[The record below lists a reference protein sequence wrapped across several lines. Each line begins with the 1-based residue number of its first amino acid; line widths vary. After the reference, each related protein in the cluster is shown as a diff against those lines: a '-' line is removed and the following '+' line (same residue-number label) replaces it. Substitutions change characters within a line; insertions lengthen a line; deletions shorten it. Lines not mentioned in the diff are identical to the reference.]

1 MTLKAKSK
9 WEAVVH
15 RWRASGLTA
24 REFATR
30 EGLNAATLR
39 WWSSRLSQ
47 SEPTAGF
54 IELQL
59 ATPAPTSA
67 ISIVLRDG
75 LRIEVSQSFDAE
87 LLRRVVAALESR

>member
-1 MTLKAKSK
+1 MTPNTRSK
-9 WEAVVH
+9 WESIVH

-47 SEPTAGF
+47 SAPTPAF

-59 ATPAPTSA
+59 ATPASTSA

-75 LRIEVSQSFDAE
+75 LRIEVSESFDAE